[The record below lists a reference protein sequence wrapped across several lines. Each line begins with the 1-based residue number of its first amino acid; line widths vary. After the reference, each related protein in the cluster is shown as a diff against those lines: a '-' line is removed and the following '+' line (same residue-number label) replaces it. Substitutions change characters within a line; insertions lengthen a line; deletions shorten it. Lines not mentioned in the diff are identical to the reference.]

1 MTEEFKSPIGDATGF
16 DSIQETLRFL
26 LRVHTLVIGS
36 VIYLVVQHVLYYRK
50 TVSASIIGSLFSEN
64 RAL

>member
-1 MTEEFKSPIGDATGF
+1 MTEEFKSRTGDATGF